1 MVCEYLYYRW
11 RSSSQIGRIGISC
24 ICLPRHVCVPVPSQD
39 WDLQRHMPCCFLC
52 LVDQDEMS
60 VRVVDIDVTVHVS
73 SQDLDFQRH
82 MPWSIIRIVDIESI
96 KDQHCLNFHD
106 IGKILL
112 KVALNTKKS
121 NQSSV
126 LTFFSIISNNVVIT
140 CLKP

>member
-1 MVCEYLYYRW
+1 
-11 RSSSQIGRIGISC
+11 
-24 ICLPRHVCVPVPSQD
+24 
-39 WDLQRHMPCCFLC
+39 
-52 LVDQDEMS
+52 VDQDEMS

-126 LTFFSIISNNVVIT
+126 LTFFSIPWLGTGTQTWRGKQIHEIPI
-140 CLKP
+140 LPI

>member
-1 MVCEYLYYRW
+1 
-11 RSSSQIGRIGISC
+11 
-24 ICLPRHVCVPVPSQD
+24 
-39 WDLQRHMPCCFLC
+39 
-52 LVDQDEMS
+52 VDQDEMS

-96 KDQHCLNFHD
+96 NFHD
-106 IGKILL
+106 IGKNIAESGV
-112 KVALNTKKS
+112 KHQKS